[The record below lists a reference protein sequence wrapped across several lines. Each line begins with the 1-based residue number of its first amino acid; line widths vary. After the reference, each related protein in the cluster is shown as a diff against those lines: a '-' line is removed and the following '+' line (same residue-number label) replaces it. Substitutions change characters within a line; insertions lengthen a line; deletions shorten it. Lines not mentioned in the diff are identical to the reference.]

1 MKTLTTGILATC
13 FLLGTARLTLGG
25 AAIVRTVDFDFSVS
39 ALAPSIASFP
49 VPLANNSGQA
59 TFVLTSDGSGS
70 GINITMTSMDNVV
83 GTFYN
88 LFDTTTTLP
97 QASIPATY
105 LDFQGG
111 AFSPDLGTTFSHA
124 GYVPPANTPGSITLP
139 HPYAGGGAPAS
150 TGTLNATTGGLSL
163 FVESRTDISP
173 LLGYP
178 AGTAVLG
185 TQPLTS
191 MPFDLSGAPGGGTSG
206 MDGTYSLQLAQVPY
220 PELLAANGQ
229 GIDFPD
235 HSVQLVNVYDSTGV
249 ISGIG
254 DVTSYG
260 TDGTVMISG
269 SNFNVNNLLH
279 WVPGDANL
287 DGTVNLSD
295 VATISAHWMNSG
307 TFGVDIFTEDGD
319 VNMDG
324 VVNLSDVATI
334 STNWMVD
341 AEMGLAF
348 EDAMTAAGF
357 NWTTMTFVPE
367 PSSLAMLAG
376 GGVLVAIGGLRARRR
391 KKRRNLRRSMPRPD
405 KTGRSY

>member
-1 MKTLTTGILATC
+1 MSVNRKGSPMKRLATC
-13 FLLGTARLTLGG
+13 LLAISLLLVTARPSLGG
-25 AAIVRTVDFDFSVS
+25 AAIVRTVDFNFSVS

-49 VPLANNSGQA
+49 VALANNSGQA

-70 GINITMTSMDNVV
+70 GINITMTSLDNVV
-83 GTFYN
+83 GSFYN

-97 QASIPATY
+97 LASIPATY

-111 AFSPDLGTTFSHA
+111 AFDAGLGTTFSHA

-150 TGTLNATTGGLSL
+150 TGTLDTSAGALSL

-191 MPFDLSGAPGGGTSG
+191 MAYNLAGAPGGGSSG
-206 MDGTYSLQLAQVPY
+206 MDGTYSWQLDEVPY
-220 PELLAANGQ
+220 PELLAPNGQ

-235 HSVQLVNVYDSTGV
+235 HSMQLVNVYDSTGV

-260 TDGTVMISG
+260 TDGTVIISG
-269 SNFNVNNLLH
+269 SDFNVYNLLH

-295 VATISAHWMNSG
+295 VATISAHWMSSG

-334 STNWMVD
+334 STHWMDD
-341 AEMGLAF
+341 AGKGGLTF
-348 EDAMTAAGF
+348 DEAMTAAGF
-357 NWTTMTFVPE
+357 DWTTMTFVPE
-367 PSSLAMLAG
+367 PSSMAMLAL
-376 GGVLVAIGGLRARRR
+376 GGVFLAIGGWRARHRT
-391 KKRRNLRRSMPRPD
+391 KRSA
-405 KTGRSY
+405 